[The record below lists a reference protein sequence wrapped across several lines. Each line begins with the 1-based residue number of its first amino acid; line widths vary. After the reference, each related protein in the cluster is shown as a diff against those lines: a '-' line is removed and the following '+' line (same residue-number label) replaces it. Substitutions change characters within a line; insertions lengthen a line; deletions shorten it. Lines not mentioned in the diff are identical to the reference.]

1 MFCKKCGKGIKDG
14 AVFCEF
20 CGASQVA
27 PAPVP
32 DAQTSEGEAPKKRR
46 KQKGKKKGK
55 IGTIVAVLFVV
66 LAILAFVGSPKDS
79 ASDASAKTTVEETT
93 EAAIEI
99 SATKLVKAYIDNEV
113 KADTLYDGKTVI
125 INGRVNRIEQTD
137 YMLMK
142 NELIVYVGTGEDI
155 ESCLR
160 CYISAEQKDVVAELE
175 AGDKIAVTGRCAG
188 IGSAYFNLKCVNIY
202 DCVISE

>member
-1 MFCKKCGKGIKDG
+1 MFCRKCGKEIKDD
-14 AVFCEF
+14 AVFCES
-20 CGASQVA
+20 CGASQA
-27 PAPVP
+27 APVP
-32 DAQTSEGEAPKKRR
+32 DAQMAEGEAPKKRR

-125 INGRVNRIEQTD
+125 INGWVNRIEQTD